1 MKEIIQKS
9 DLSSTYNIRIK
20 MVKDNFKKLRGTG
33 GGFSE
38 IIKEN
43 TFQITVKESDWLRSL
58 AHEFGHIIQAIAEG
72 EFTDEDLPFRIENTT
87 VKYWQEQ
94 ILKEDLLAFTRE
106 KESEKELKKESVS
119 V

>member
-1 MKEIIQKS
+1 MENMENVEKIKKS

-20 MVKDNFKKLRGTG
+20 MVKNNSKKLKETG

-43 TFQITVKESDWLRSL
+43 TFQITVRENDWFRSL

-72 EFTDEDLPFRIENTT
+72 EFTDEDLPFRIENTA

-94 ILKEDLLAFTRE
+94 ILKEDFAFTQE
-106 KESEKELKKESVS
+106 KK
-119 V
+119 

>member
-1 MKEIIQKS
+1 MKETIQKS
-9 DLSSTYNIRIK
+9 DLSSTYNIRIRIIK
-20 MVKDNFKKLRGTG
+20 NNSKKLKETG

-43 TFQITVKESDWLRSL
+43 TFQITIRENDWLRLL

-72 EFTDEDLPFRIENTT
+72 EFTDEDLPFRIENTA

-94 ILKEDLLAFTRE
+94 VLKEDLLAFTQE
-106 KESEKELKKESVS
+106 KESPHE
-119 V
+119 